1 MKNKVTAVVG
11 TIGCAIV
18 SSLALVGGVLY
29 GLHWLVSLLDYD
41 TLRWVTVGLILVL
54 PVAVIVTNRMSSHW
68 AREHV
73 AGFDRGLDGA
83 ERTMTA
89 MGRGLSATASLARTA
104 NRPVPANRPA
114 AADLE
119 KLLPQV
125 GGMRLI
131 EAADTEGDIIDL

>member
-29 GLHWLVSLLDYD
+29 GLHWLVSRLDYD

-89 MGRGLSATASLARTA
+89 VGRGLSATASMARTA
-104 NRPVPANRPA
+104 TRQAARPA
-114 AADLE
+114 PGDFDG
-119 KLLPQV
+119 LLPKV
-125 GGMRLI
+125 GAMRLVD
-131 EAADTEGDIIDL
+131 APTGQDIIDL